1 MRVTV
6 NFSRWNHVIKSWIIK
21 QSQSKPAQIILSI
34 AAGGSL
40 ASGMYF
46 AGNFFASL
54 LPASSS
60 AFTVAKAI
68 EYVLIFISFTAT
80 TIIYATENN
89 QLIER
94 VKKNS
99 AELEQLKPTK
109 EIIKKLQTVAS
120 ILAKLIPDRDERER
134 CEQYLDTIS
143 GQQFHAHTLEE
154 NHFDIENPDT
164 RNSLDSDHP
173 ELTIEMLAMDTGD
186 VRLNQNYGTLF
197 HTPSPRNNY
206 SMHCNDDEITQGED
220 SSEIYRYLP

>member
-1 MRVTV
+1 M
-6 NFSRWNHVIKSWIIK
+6 NFSRWNHVIKNWIIK
-21 QSQSKPAQIILSI
+21 QSQSKPAQIILSV

-46 AGNFFASL
+46 AGDFFASL
-54 LPASSS
+54 LPASST

-68 EYVLIFISFTAT
+68 EYILIFISFTAT

-109 EIIKKLQTVAS
+109 EVIKNLQTVAS
-120 ILAKLIPDRDERER
+120 ILTKLIPDRDERER
-134 CEQYLDTIS
+134 CEQYLDALS
-143 GQQFHAHTLEE
+143 GQQFHAHSVEE

-164 RNSLDSDHP
+164 SNSLHSDHP
-173 ELTIEMLAMDTGD
+173 ELTIEMLAIDIGEVQFNPT
-186 VRLNQNYGTLF
+186 YGSLF

-206 SMHCNDDEITQGED
+206 STHSNDDEIKQGEE
-220 SSEIYRYLP
+220 SSNIYRYLP